1 MGGTHP
7 VQNRGR
13 QVAALCWR
21 LKPHLETPIL
31 EILLV
36 TSLRTRRW
44 ILPKGWP
51 MRAMSSGEAAAME
64 ALEEAGVGG
73 VVSEEPIGRYH
84 YLKEKRGRA
93 VPCMVDVYGV
103 EVRHTLVNWPEKG
116 KRDIAWL
123 PAGEAA
129 ERLGEP
135 ELRHLILTFQR
146 SRPGG

>member
-7 VQNRGR
+7 VVNRGR

-21 LKPHLETPIL
+21 LESGKL

-51 MRAMSSGEAAAME
+51 MRGMSSGEAAAME

-73 VVSEEPIGRYH
+73 AVSHAPIGRYH

-93 VPCMVDVYGV
+93 VPCQVDVYGV

-116 KRDIAWL
+116 KREIIWL
-123 PAGEAA
+123 APAEAA
-129 ERLGEP
+129 ERLEEP
-135 ELRHLILTFQR
+135 ELQGLVRGFQT
-146 SRPGG
+146 PAP

>member
-7 VQNRGR
+7 VVNRGR

-21 LKPHLETPIL
+21 LQPETGMP

-51 MRAMSSGEAAAME
+51 MRGMSSGEAAAME

-73 VVSEEPIGRYH
+73 VVSEAPIGRYH

-93 VPCMVDVYGV
+93 VPCQVDVYGV
-103 EVRHTLVNWPEKG
+103 EVRHTLVTWPEKG
-116 KRDIAWL
+116 HRDITWL
-123 PAGEAA
+123 SPAEAA
-129 ERLGEP
+129 ERLEEP
-135 ELRHLILTFQR
+135 ELRELVRGFL
-146 SRPGG
+146 PPAP